1 MDFGICLLSV
11 IPVRTDPSDQS
22 EMVTQALFGE
32 LLVVTTRKN
41 NWCQIRLIY
50 DNYEGWVDAKQ
61 ITPLNENTFN
71 SLNKEVSQ
79 YTLELVDVVYNNTGN
94 YPLPVLAGSFIRGLK
109 NEIFEI
115 AGNEFGFSGQ
125 LTSLENEFSM
135 SDLIENAMMFQ
146 NAPYLW
152 GGKSSFGIDCSGF
165 TQTVFKLSG
174 IQLLRDAS
182 EQSLQGESISLLDE
196 AQPADLIFFDD
207 EDGNITH
214 VGIYLGDNKI
224 IHASGKVRID
234 TLDHQGI
241 FNDDSKKYTHN
252 LRLIKRII

>member
-1 MDFGICLLSV
+1 
-11 IPVRTDPSDQS
+11 
-22 EMVTQALFGE
+22 MVTQALFGE
-32 LLVVTTRKN
+32 LLVVTFRKK
-41 NWCQIRLIY
+41 NWCQVRLIY
-50 DNYEGWVDAKQ
+50 DNYEGWVDTKQ
-61 ITPLNENTFN
+61 ITPLDENTFN
-71 SLNKEVSQ
+71 DLNRMESR
-79 YTLELVDVVYNNTGN
+79 YTLELVDVVYNNTQN

-109 NEIFEI
+109 DEIFRV
-115 AGNEFGFSGQ
+115 AGFEFHFSGQ
-125 LTSLENEFSM
+125 LNASEEEFS
-135 SDLIENAMMFQ
+135 LNELVENAMMFL

-182 EQSLQGESISLLDE
+182 EQSLQGEAISLLDE
-196 AQPADLIFFDD
+196 AQLADLAFFDNQ
-207 EDGNITH
+207 DGNITH

-224 IHASGKVRID
+224 IHASGQVRTD

-241 FNDDSKKYTHN
+241 YNNDTKKYSHN